1 MPKIQVG
8 EVNLNYDVA
17 GKGEPILMI
26 MGLGASSAVWDP
38 ELVAELARTFR
49 VITFDNRGTGQS
61 DKPDAP
67 YSIEMFADDAA
78 GLLGKLEVA
87 RAHIFGV
94 SMGGM
99 IAQEFALRHP
109 ARTAT
114 LTLGCTTAG
123 GAHSVPP
130 PLESLKILT
139 APREGVAPAELVRRS
154 WPLTYTPKYIAENR
168 AVLEAAIARL
178 LKHPTPPFAFQ
189 RQLEG
194 TYTLKT
200 FDRLPQVKA
209 PTLVVTGADDVL
221 IPAKNSEI
229 IAAQIPGAKL
239 HIIAGVGH
247 AFMDEGRDA
256 FLKVFLPFVKSH
268 PMGRDDPCTQC

>member
-1 MPKIQVG
+1 M
-8 EVNLNYDVA
+8 NLHYDVT
-17 GKGEPILMI
+17 GKGDPLLMI

-38 ELVAELARTFR
+38 ELITELGRTLR

-78 GLLGKLEVA
+78 GLLGKLDVP

-109 ARTAT
+109 SHTAT

-123 GAHSVPP
+123 GTHSIPP
-130 PLESLKILT
+130 PPESLKILT
-139 APREGVAPAELVRRS
+139 APREGVSPEDVIRRG
-154 WPLTYTPKYIAENR
+154 WPLGYAQKYIAENR
-168 AVLEAAIARL
+168 AKLEAAIPRL
-178 LKHPTPPFAFQ
+178 LKYPTPPFAFQ

-200 FDRLPQVKA
+200 FDRLPQIKA
-209 PTLVVTGADDVL
+209 PTLVITGAEDVL

-229 IAAQIPGAKL
+229 IASRIPGAKL
-239 HIIAGVGH
+239 HLIKDAGH
-247 AFMDEGRDA
+247 AFMVNRDE
-256 FLKVFLPFVKSH
+256 FLKTFVPFVKSH
-268 PMGRDDPCTQC
+268 PMAA

>member
-1 MPKIQVG
+1 MPQARIRD
-8 EVNLNYDVA
+8 VNLHYDVR
-17 GKGEPILMI
+17 GNGDPLLMI
-26 MGLGASSAVWDP
+26 MGLGASSAAWDP
-38 ELVAELARTFR
+38 KLLDDLAKLLR

-78 GLLGKLEVA
+78 GVLEHLKIR

-99 IAQEFALRHP
+99 IAQEFALRH
-109 ARTAT
+109 AAMTHT

-130 PLESLKILT
+130 PPESLAILT
-139 APREGVAPAELVRRS
+139 APREGVAPDEVIRRG
-154 WPLTYTPKYIAENR
+154 WPLGYTPEYIRTHRDE
-168 AVLEAAIARL
+168 LEAAIPRL
-178 LKHPTPPFAFQ
+178 LEHPTPPFAFQ

-200 FDRLPQVKA
+200 WDRLPQIKA
-209 PTLVVTGADDVL
+209 PTLVITGAKDVL

-229 IAAQIPGAKL
+229 LAERIPGAKL
-239 HIIAGVGH
+239 HLIPNAGH
-247 AFMDEGRDA
+247 AFMTEGREE
-256 FLKVFLPFVKSH
+256 FIRTFLPFIKEH
-268 PMGRDDPCTQC
+268 RLG

>member
-1 MPKIQVG
+1 MPKIQAG

-17 GKGEPILMI
+17 GNGEPLLMI

-38 ELVAELARTFR
+38 GLVAELARTFR
-49 VITFDNRGTGQS
+49 VITFDNRGTGNS

-78 GLLGKLEVA
+78 GLLGQLKVA

-109 ARTAT
+109 GRTAT

-123 GAHSVPP
+123 GAHAVPP
-130 PLESLKILT
+130 PLESLKVLT
-139 APREGVAPAELVRRS
+139 APREGIAPDELVRRS
-154 WPLTYTPKYIAENR
+154 WPLTHTPKYIAENR

-178 LKHPTPPFAFQ
+178 LKFPTPPFAFQ
-189 RQLEG
+189 RQLEA

-200 FDRLPQVKA
+200 FDRIPQIKA

-256 FLKVFLPFVKSH
+256 FLKVFLPFLKSH
-268 PMGRDDPCTQC
+268 PQG

>member
-1 MPKIQVG
+1 MPKTQVG
-8 EVNLNYDVA
+8 EVILNYDVA
-17 GKGEPILMI
+17 GKGDPLLLI
-26 MGLGASSAVWDP
+26 MGLGASSAQWDP
-38 ELVAELARTFR
+38 ELITELARAFR
-49 VITFDNRGTGQS
+49 TITFDNRGTGQS

-78 GLLGKLEVA
+78 GLLDKLEVP

-109 ARTAT
+109 RRTAT
-114 LTLGCTTAG
+114 LTLGCTTADG
-123 GAHSVPP
+123 THSVPP
-130 PLESLKILT
+130 PPESLKILT
-139 APREGVAPAELVRRS
+139 APRVGVSPEEVIRRG
-154 WPLTYTPKYIAENR
+154 WPLGYTAKYIAENR
-168 AVLEAAIARL
+168 ALLESRIARL
-178 LKHPTPPFAFQ
+178 LEHPTPLFAFQ

-200 FDRLPQVKA
+200 FDRLPQIKA
-209 PTLVVTGADDVL
+209 PTLVVTGAEDVL

-239 HIIAGVGH
+239 HIIPGVGH
-247 AFMDEGRDA
+247 AFMAEGRDA

-268 PMGRDDPCTQC
+268 PMAA

>member
-8 EVNLNYDVA
+8 EVSLNYDVA
-17 GKGEPILMI
+17 GKGEPLLMI

-67 YSIEMFADDAA
+67 YSIAMFADDAA

-109 ARTAT
+109 GRTAT

-123 GAHSVPP
+123 GTHAVPP

-139 APREGVAPAELVRRS
+139 APREGVAPEELVRRS

-168 AVLEAAIARL
+168 AMLEAAIARL

-200 FDRLPQVKA
+200 FDRLPQIKA

-229 IAAQIPGAKL
+229 IAAQIPPAKL

-256 FLKVFLPFVKSH
+256 FLKAFLPFVKAH
-268 PMGRDDPCTQC
+268 PMQG

>member
-1 MPKIQVG
+1 MPEIQVRD
-8 EVNLNYDVA
+8 VKLHYDQYGA
-17 GKGEPILMI
+17 RDPLLMI
-26 MGLGASSAVWDP
+26 MGLGASSAMWDP
-38 ELVAELARTFR
+38 ALVEDLARFSR

-61 DKPDAP
+61 DKPDKP

-78 GLLGKLEVA
+78 GVLDVLKIS

-109 ARTAT
+109 SLVQT

-123 GAHSVPP
+123 GEHAVPP
-130 PLESLKILT
+130 PPESLKILT
-139 APREGVAPAELVRRS
+139 APREGVAPDEVIRRG
-154 WPLTYTPKYIAENR
+154 WPLAYTPAYIQSHRAE
-168 AVLEAAIARL
+168 LEAAIPRL

-200 FDRLPQVKA
+200 YDRLPQIKA
-209 PTLVVTGADDVL
+209 PTLVITGAADVL
-221 IPAKNSEI
+221 IPARNSEI
-229 IAAQIPGAKL
+229 IAERIPGSKL
-239 HIIAGVGH
+239 HLIANAGH
-247 AFMDEGRDA
+247 AFMTEGREE
-256 FLKVFLPFVKSH
+256 FLRVFVPFVGQH
-268 PMGRDDPCTQC
+268 PIR